1 MKYAVI
7 KIKGKQYKVKEGD
20 EILIGK
26 LEKEE
31 KPQTDVLLMVD
42 GQDVKIGKPLL
53 QDVNVKLKILKQEE
67 KGKKLHVYKFKAKS
81 RYRKKQGFRQ
91 VNTRVLVENIS

>member
-7 KIKGKQYKVKEGD
+7 KIKGKQYRVKEGD

-26 LEKEE
+26 LKKEE
-31 KPQTDVLLMVD
+31 KPQADVLLMVD
-42 GQDVKIGKPLL
+42 EKNVKIGKPLL
-53 QDVNVKLKILKQEE
+53 QDVSIKLKVLKQEE
-67 KGKKLHVYKFKAKS
+67 KQKKLHVYKFKAKS
-81 RYRKKQGFRQ
+81 RYRRKQGFRQ